1 MTIENMLKMQ
11 TCYNM
16 TTYNKTS
23 TTENWVRSFF
33 QTEPTHRPG
42 TLFMYDTSSSHT
54 LCALVEK
61 LTGEKMLDYLKEK
74 LLRQIGFSEESYI
87 IEDPFG
93 TSMGGSGLMA
103 TPEDLL
109 RTGCMLLKQEKGSY
123 AARATEPRT
132 ATQLLQPTVHLYY
145 TNRTRLNSE
154 EIGDRKMKREVDLNE
169 ISDGRLYSSGDMVKV
184 DCHDCEGCSAC
195 CQGMGNSIILD
206 PMDLWR
212 LQLGKKEN
220 FDTLLA
226 NYLELNVVDGMVLPN
241 LKMAGEE
248 EACLFLKDGRCS
260 IHGYRPGICRL
271 FPLGRIYEENG
282 FKYFIQ
288 VHECKKQER
297 GKVKIKK
304 WLGIADQKRYEDFVW
319 RWHTFLKNCEEGM
332 KELDEQNAKV
342 LTVVVLRNFYQMPYQ
357 AEEEAQFYPEFEER
371 LERLNAM
378 FGF

>member
-1 MTIENMLKMQ
+1 
-11 TCYNM
+11 
-16 TTYNKTS
+16 
-23 TTENWVRSFF
+23 
-33 QTEPTHRPG
+33 
-42 TLFMYDTSSSHT
+42 
-54 LCALVEK
+54 
-61 LTGEKMLDYLKEK
+61 
-74 LLRQIGFSEESYI
+74 
-87 IEDPFG
+87 
-93 TSMGGSGLMA
+93 
-103 TPEDLL
+103 
-109 RTGCMLLKQEKGSY
+109 
-123 AARATEPRT
+123 
-132 ATQLLQPTVHLYY
+132 
-145 TNRTRLNSE
+145 
-154 EIGDRKMKREVDLNE
+154 MKREVDLNE

-195 CQGMGNSIILD
+195 CQGMGDSILLD

-319 RWHTFLKNCEEGM
+319 RWHIFLKNCEEGM